1 MQFYGTHQGAQKMLR
16 VSGLLLILLAV
27 SPAFA
32 QQSVAEAAAQSR
44 AAADAKKAAAAPPT
58 REDVL
63 KLFDL
68 LQITKTMDAVINAT
82 KQQSM
87 EIAEQMIR
95 EKMPD
100 ATADEKKQFRE
111 MMDEVMR
118 QSLGPAAINEMLEAT
133 IPVYQRHL
141 TKADLDAMVAF
152 YSSPV
157 GQKILHEQPA
167 MVQESMEASAGI
179 QQRIAR
185 SMFQKIDERMVK
197 MEQAEKEHAKRP

>member
-1 MQFYGTHQGAQKMLR
+1 MLR
-16 VSGLLLILLAV
+16 VCSVLCLLLAV

-44 AAADAKKAAAAPPT
+44 AAAEARKAATAPPS

-68 LQITKTMDAVINAT
+68 LQITKTMDAVIKAT

-87 EIAEQMIR
+87 ELAEQMLR
-95 EKMPD
+95 DKMPEI
-100 ATADEKKQFRE
+100 TPEQKKQFE
-111 MMDEVMR
+111 EIIDDVMR
-118 QSLGPAAINEMLEAT
+118 TSLGPAAIQEMLEAT
-133 IPVYQRHL
+133 IPVYQKHL
-141 TKADLDAMVAF
+141 TKADLDAMIAF
-152 YSSPV
+152 YSSPS
-157 GQKILHEQPA
+157 GQKILQEQPA

-185 SMFQKIDERMVK
+185 SMFQKIDERIAK
-197 MEQAEKEHAKRP
+197 MAEAGKESAKKP

>member
-1 MQFYGTHQGAQKMLR
+1 MLR
-16 VSGLLLILLAV
+16 VSSLLLMVLSV
-27 SPAFA
+27 SCAFAQHAFA
-32 QQSVAEAAAQSR
+32 QQTVAEAAAQNR
-44 AAADAKKAAAAPPT
+44 TAMEAKRAAAAPPT

-68 LQITKTMDAVINAT
+68 LQITKTMDAVIKAA

-100 ATADEKKQFRE
+100 ATAAQKKQFEE
-111 MMDEVMR
+111 MMDDVM
-118 QSLGPAAINEMLEAT
+118 QQALGPAAIKEMLEAT

-152 YSSPV
+152 YSSPA

-185 SMFQKIDERMVK
+185 SMFQKIDERIAK
-197 MEQAEKEHAKRP
+197 MAEAEKEPARKP

>member
-1 MQFYGTHQGAQKMLR
+1 MLK
-16 VSGLLLILLAV
+16 VSSLLLVLLAV

-32 QQSVAEAAAQSR
+32 QQTVAEAAAQSR
-44 AAADAKKAAAAPPT
+44 AAAEARKAAPAPPT

-95 EKMPD
+95 ERMPNI
-100 ATADEKKQFRE
+100 TAEQKKQFTG
-111 MMDEVMR
+111 MVDDVMR
-118 QSLGPAAINEMLEAT
+118 QSLGGEAIQEMLAAT

-141 TKADLDAMVAF
+141 TKSDLDAMVAF

-167 MVQESMEASAGI
+167 MVQESMVASAGI

-185 SMFQKIDERMVK
+185 SMFQKIDERVAK
-197 MEQAEKEHAKRP
+197 MAEAENAKKP

>member
-1 MQFYGTHQGAQKMLR
+1 MFKF
-16 VSGLLLILLAV
+16 SSLLLVVLAV
-27 SPAFA
+27 SPALAQQAFA
-32 QQSVAEAAAQSR
+32 QQAAQQTVAEAAAQNR
-44 AAADAKKAAAAPPT
+44 AAADARKVAAAPPS
-58 REDVL
+58 REEVL

-68 LQITKTMDAVINAT
+68 LQITKTMDAVLNAT

-87 EIAEQMIR
+87 EISDQMIHERMPNITAEQ
-95 EKMPD
+95 
-100 ATADEKKQFRE
+100 KKQFTGMVE
-111 MMDEVMR
+111 DVMR
-118 QSLGPAAINEMLEAT
+118 QSLGTQATQEMLAAT

-141 TKADLDAMVAF
+141 TKGDLDAMVAF

-185 SMFQKIDERMVK
+185 AMFQKIDERVAK
-197 MEQAEKEHAKRP
+197 MAEAERETAKKP

>member
-1 MQFYGTHQGAQKMLR
+1 MLR
-16 VSGLLLILLAV
+16 VCSVLCLLLAV

-44 AAADAKKAAAAPPT
+44 AAAEAKRAAAAPPS

-68 LQITKTMDAVINAT
+68 LQITKTMDAVIKAT

-95 EKMPD
+95 EKIPD
-100 ATADEKKQFRE
+100 ITATQKKQFE
-111 MMDEVMR
+111 EIMDDVM
-118 QSLGPAAINEMLEAT
+118 QSSLGPAAIKEMLEAT

-152 YSSPV
+152 YSSPA
-157 GQKILHEQPA
+157 GQKILREQPA

-185 SMFQKIDERMVK
+185 SMFQKIDERIAK
-197 MEQAEKEHAKRP
+197 MAEAEKEPAKKP

>member
-1 MQFYGTHQGAQKMLR
+1 MLR
-16 VSGLLLILLAV
+16 VSSLLLILLAV

-44 AAADAKKAAAAPPT
+44 AAAEARKAAAAPPT

-87 EIAEQMIR
+87 EAAEQMIR

-100 ATADEKKQFRE
+100 ATPEQKKQFRE
-111 MMDEVMR
+111 MMDEVM
-118 QSLGPAAINEMLEAT
+118 QQALGPAAIKEMLEAT
-133 IPVYQRHL
+133 IPVYQHHL
-141 TKADLDAMVAF
+141 TKADLDAMIAF

-185 SMFQKIDERMVK
+185 SMFQKIDERIVK
-197 MEQAEKEHAKRP
+197 MEEAEHAKKP

>member
-1 MQFYGTHQGAQKMLR
+1 MLR
-16 VSGLLLILLAV
+16 VSSLLLIVLAV

-32 QQSVAEAAAQSR
+32 QQSVAEAAAQSH
-44 AAADAKKAAAAPPT
+44 AAAEAKKAAAVPPT
-58 REDVL
+58 REDIL

-87 EIAEQMIR
+87 EMAEQMVR

-100 ATADEKKQFRE
+100 ATLEQKKQFRE

-118 QSLGPAAINEMLEAT
+118 QALGPAAINEMLEAT

-141 TKADLDAMVAF
+141 TKADLDAMVTF

-167 MVQESMEASAGI
+167 MVQESMEAAAGI

-197 MEQAEKEHAKRP
+197 MEEAEKEHAKRP

>member
-1 MQFYGTHQGAQKMLR
+1 MPRLCS
-16 VSGLLLILLAV
+16 VLCLLLAV

-44 AAADAKKAAAAPPT
+44 AAADARKAAAAPPS

-68 LQITKTMDAVINAT
+68 LQITKTMDAVIKAT

-87 EIAEQMIR
+87 ELAEQMLR

-100 ATADEKKQFRE
+100 ITPAQKKQFEE
-111 MMDEVMR
+111 MIDDVM
-118 QSLGPAAINEMLEAT
+118 QTALGPAAMKEMLEAT
-133 IPVYQRHL
+133 IPVYQKHL
-141 TKADLDAMVAF
+141 TKADLDAMIGF
-152 YSSPV
+152 YSSPT
-157 GQKILHEQPA
+157 GQKILQEQPA

-185 SMFQKIDERMVK
+185 SMFQKIDERIAK
-197 MEQAEKEHAKRP
+197 MAEAAKEPAKKP

>member
-1 MQFYGTHQGAQKMLR
+1 MLR
-16 VSGLLLILLAV
+16 VSSLLLILLAV
-27 SPAFA
+27 STAFG

-44 AAADAKKAAAAPPT
+44 AAAEARKAAAAPPT

-100 ATADEKKQFRE
+100 ATPEQKKQFRE
-111 MMDEVMR
+111 MMDEVM
-118 QSLGPAAINEMLEAT
+118 QQALGPAAIKEMLEAT
-133 IPVYQRHL
+133 IPVYQHHL

-185 SMFQKIDERMVK
+185 AMFQKIDERIVK
-197 MEQAEKEHAKRP
+197 MEEAEHAKKP

>member
-1 MQFYGTHQGAQKMLR
+1 MLR
-16 VSGLLLILLAV
+16 ISGWLVVLLAA
-27 SPAFA
+27 SPALA

-44 AAADAKKAAAAPPT
+44 EASQTKKTATTPELPADAPT
-58 REDVL
+58 RADVM

-68 LQITKTMDAVINAT
+68 LQISKTMDVVISAA

-100 ATADEKKQFRE
+100 ATAEQQKQFRE
-111 MMDEVMR
+111 MLDDVMR
-118 QSLGPAAINEMLEAT
+118 TALGPAAMNEMLEAT

-152 YSSPV
+152 YASPV

-185 SMFQKIDERMVK
+185 AMFQKIDERVEK
-197 MEQAEKEHAKRP
+197 MAEAAQKEHAKKP

>member
-1 MQFYGTHQGAQKMLR
+1 MLR
-16 VSGLLLILLAV
+16 IGVVLCLVLAV

-44 AAADAKKAAAAPPT
+44 AAAEAKRAAAAPPS

-68 LQITKTMDAVINAT
+68 LQITKTMDAVIKAA

-100 ATADEKKQFRE
+100 ATAAQKKQFEE
-111 MMDEVMR
+111 MMDDVM
-118 QSLGPAAINEMLEAT
+118 QQALGPAAIKEMLEAT

-152 YSSPV
+152 YSSPA

-185 SMFQKIDERMVK
+185 SMFQKIDERIAK
-197 MEQAEKEHAKRP
+197 MAEAEKEPARKP

>member
-1 MQFYGTHQGAQKMLR
+1 MLK
-16 VSGLLLILLAV
+16 VSSLLLVLLAV

-32 QQSVAEAAAQSR
+32 QQAFAQQAFAQQTVAEAAAQNR
-44 AAADAKKAAAAPPT
+44 AAAEAKKVAAAPPT
-58 REDVL
+58 REEVL

-68 LQITKTMDAVINAT
+68 LQITKTMDAVIDAT

-87 EIAEQMIR
+87 EIAEQMVR
-95 EKMPD
+95 ERMPNI
-100 ATADEKKQFRE
+100 TPEQKKQFSD
-111 MMDEVMR
+111 MVDDVMR
-118 QSLGPAAINEMLEAT
+118 QSLGAEAIQEMLAAT

-141 TKADLDAMVAF
+141 TKSDLDAMVAF

-167 MVQESMEASAGI
+167 MVQESMVASAGI

-185 SMFQKIDERMVK
+185 SMFQKIDERVAK
-197 MEQAEKEHAKRP
+197 MAEAENAKKP

>member
-1 MQFYGTHQGAQKMLR
+1 MLR
-16 VSGLLLILLAV
+16 LSSLLLVLLVV

-44 AAADAKKAAAAPPT
+44 AAAEARKAAAAPPT

-68 LQITKTMDAVINAT
+68 LQITKTMDAVITAT
-82 KQQSM
+82 KQQSV

-100 ATADEKKQFRE
+100 ATEDEKKRFRE

-157 GQKILHEQPA
+157 GQKILREQPA

-197 MEQAEKEHAKRP
+197 LEEAAHEHARKP

>member
-1 MQFYGTHQGAQKMLR
+1 MLR
-16 VSGLLLILLAV
+16 VSGWILILLAA
-27 SPAFA
+27 SSAIA
-32 QQSVAEAAAQSR
+32 QQSVAEASQ
-44 AAADAKKAAAAPPT
+44 AKKTAASPLPAGAPT

-68 LQITKTMDAVINAT
+68 LQINKTMDAVISAT

-87 EIAEQMIR
+87 EIAEQMIH
-95 EKMPD
+95 EKMPE
-100 ATADEKKQFRE
+100 ATPEQKKQFRE
-111 MMDEVMR
+111 MLDDVMR
-118 QSLGPAAINEMLEAT
+118 EALGPAAINEMLEAT

-152 YSSPV
+152 YASPV

-185 SMFQKIDERMVK
+185 SMFQKIDERVQK
-197 MEQAEKEHAKRP
+197 MAEAEKEHAKKP

>member
-1 MQFYGTHQGAQKMLR
+1 MLR
-16 VSGLLLILLAV
+16 VSSLLLMVLSV
-27 SPAFA
+27 SCAFA
-32 QQSVAEAAAQSR
+32 QQALAQQTVAEAAAQNR
-44 AAADAKKAAAAPPT
+44 AAMEAKRAAAPPT

-100 ATADEKKQFRE
+100 ATAEEKKQFRE

-118 QSLGPAAINEMLEAT
+118 QALGPAAINEMLEAT

-141 TKADLDAMVAF
+141 TKADLDAMIAF
-152 YSSPV
+152 YGSPV
-157 GQKILHEQPA
+157 GQKILREQPA

-185 SMFQKIDERMVK
+185 SMFQKIDERVAK
-197 MEQAEKEHAKRP
+197 MAGKEKEPSKKQ

>member
-1 MQFYGTHQGAQKMLR
+1 MLR
-16 VSGLLLILLAV
+16 VSGWLLILLAA
-27 SPAFA
+27 SAALA

-44 AAADAKKAAAAPPT
+44 TTSQAKKTAATAELPADAPT
-58 REDVL
+58 REDVM

-68 LQITKTMDAVINAT
+68 LQISKTMDAVISAT

-87 EIAEQMIR
+87 EIAEQMIHD
-95 EKMPD
+95 KMPD
-100 ATADEKKQFRE
+100 ATAEQKKQFRE
-111 MMDEVMR
+111 MLDDVMH
-118 QSLGPAAINEMLEAT
+118 QALGPAAINEMLEAT

-152 YSSPV
+152 YASPV

-179 QQRIAR
+179 QEKIAR
-185 SMFQKIDERMVK
+185 SMFQKIDERVEK
-197 MEQAEKEHAKRP
+197 MAEAEKAHAKKP

>member
-1 MQFYGTHQGAQKMLR
+1 MPKVCSVLC
-16 VSGLLLILLAV
+16 LLLAV

-44 AAADAKKAAAAPPT
+44 AAVDARKAAAAPPS

-68 LQITKTMDAVINAT
+68 LQITKTMDAVIKAT

-87 EIAEQMIR
+87 ELAEQMLR

-100 ATADEKKQFRE
+100 ITPAQKKQFE
-111 MMDEVMR
+111 EIIDDVMR
-118 QSLGPAAINEMLEAT
+118 TSLGPAAIQEMLEAT
-133 IPVYQRHL
+133 IPVYQKHL
-141 TKADLDAMVAF
+141 TKADLDAMIAF
-152 YSSPV
+152 YSSPA
-157 GQKILHEQPA
+157 GQKILQEQPA

-185 SMFQKIDERMVK
+185 SMFQKIDERIAK
-197 MEQAEKEHAKRP
+197 MAEAGKEPAKKP